1 MFSLLGAIDS
11 SIKTFFNQ
19 MTESLG
25 FLGYLGLFAGI
36 ELLFVLIFIIKS
48 AFSYEAR
55 LKRALNKTNE
65 WLFANKN
72 INENNIAQFNA
83 LIKKGPKRL
92 VYYWQQF
99 ILYRDGG
106 PKNYLTE
113 ENVIEKPLKTSSWAN
128 NIKNL
133 GLLTAVWS
141 VVALV
146 FGFAS
151 QATQSLTF
159 QSIAV
164 SLVFSIS
171 VLVIGAVAIIILKG
185 KRVLNLDDI
194 YHLYHLFS
202 RFLENACQDLTPFI
216 DFNLL
221 FTKKEI
227 ENGNPQLR
235 QYYEDRA
242 RKAKEEFENAK
253 NNDTN
258 VQEYHFENVGV
269 DGKLLLDRAMKESE
283 EYINKKT
290 QVLQS
295 IAQHETEKESLRRGY
310 ENTQVDLQ
318 RKIQASKENIVKL
331 IEQQAATTSRL
342 EVGLLRQQ
350 QEKEVAKQAELQKEY
365 DAEENRYNMSKDDV
379 DKKIAE
385 LQKIND
391 EALEKASK
399 GMSSEYQSF
408 LEKLMKNASKLAQAN
423 VAEEKNAL
431 VSEKE
436 KTEDE
441 LINVQT
447 QLKRL
452 LDENQTLRTKLSKY
466 EQVAGTQTPT
476 GHYDENGNFVYEDG
490 SYHDAKGLF
499 HDIDGKVY
507 DTNGNVVSKDESPE
521 EILEKEKQQIIQ
533 NQKEQFGDVEFNSD
547 AENVNEEIADEQT
560 QNNSEEIASA
570 EENEEQPVEETQNT
584 EDVVE
589 NESEESETPAQEETL
604 TNQET
609 VSEEPATEEEPAEK
623 IEETQE
629 VEQTQPAKRRG
640 RPRKTESE
648 KAEVAPKKKAGR
660 PKKSDSENQV
670 EEQPKRKAGRPKKT
684 EEQPTETQTK
694 RKVGR
699 PKKSE
704 SESKEEPKKK
714 VGRPK
719 KTETAE
725 ENPVAKKR
733 GRPKKTSLSASEF
746 GKLID
751 EQISKL
757 KQEREDF
764 KQKIDKT
771 LNEQETTAQQIDD
784 QQIEELKKLQDQ
796 VNSSTY
802 SAEDIAKI
810 NAKIDEMRKQ
820 LEENK

>member
-55 LKRALNKTNE
+55 LKKALNKTNE

-159 QSIAV
+159 QSVAV
-164 SLVFSIS
+164 SLVFSIT
-171 VLVIGAVAIIILKG
+171 VLIIGAVAIIILKG

-290 QVLQS
+290 QILQS

-318 RKIQASKENIVKL
+318 RKIQASKENIAKL

-365 DAEENRYNMSKDDV
+365 DAEENRYKMSKDDV

-408 LEKLMKNASKLAQAN
+408 LEKLMKNANKLAQAN

-431 VSEKE
+431 VNEKE

-441 LINVQT
+441 LVNVQT

-499 HDIDGKVY
+499 HDVDGKVY
-507 DTNGNVVSKDESPE
+507 DTNGNVVSKDESAE
-521 EILEKEKQQIIQ
+521 EILEKEKQQLIQ
-533 NQKEQFGDVEFNSD
+533 NQRNQFGDVEFNND
-547 AENVNEEIADEQT
+547 AETVNEKIDDEQT
-560 QNNSEEIASA
+560 QNNFDEEIASA
-570 EENEEQPVEETQNT
+570 EEIKEQPAEEIENT
-584 EDVVE
+584 ENTSVE
-589 NESEESETPAQEETL
+589 SSEESETPTQEFDLINNE
-604 TNQET
+604 NA
-609 VSEEPATEEEPAEK
+609 SEEPDTKEETVKETEE
-623 IEETQE
+623 IQEEQS
-629 VEQTQPAKRRG
+629 QPVKRRG

-648 KAEVAPKKKAGR
+648 KTEVAPKKKAGR
-660 PKKSDSENQV
+660 PKKSDTEKQ
-670 EEQPKRKAGRPKKT
+670 EKEQPKRKAGRPKKT
-684 EEQPTETQTK
+684 EEHSVETQSK

-704 SESKEEPKKK
+704 
-714 VGRPK
+714 
-719 KTETAE
+719 TAE
-725 ENPVAKKR
+725 VNPVASKR
-733 GRPKKTSLSASEF
+733 GRPRKSSLSASEF

-764 KQKIDKT
+764 KQKIDQT

-820 LEENK
+820 LEGNK